1 MRKVVLLLLVLT
13 ALGVLCGV
21 ASAAN
26 GTIWPDY
33 RATFVGRQV
42 R

>member
-13 ALGVLCGV
+13 ALGVMSGI

-26 GTIWPDY
+26 GTIWPPISIGSY
-33 RATFVGRQV
+33 SPV
-42 R
+42 RR